1 MRGWSEQKGEAEGR
15 SGEDNREKTRECVAS
30 GRDRIVQG
38 ENFSPLI
45 KSVDNNT
52 RWTYK
57 SYLMIYATDILNGG
71 AGSFY

>member
-1 MRGWSEQKGEAEGR
+1 MVESKGETKGR
-15 SGEDNREKTRECVAS
+15 SREDNRGKTRECVAS
-30 GRDRIVQG
+30 GRDRIVRG

-57 SYLMIYATDILNGG
+57 SYLMIYATDILSDMS
-71 AGSFY
+71 AGSLR

>member
-1 MRGWSEQKGEAEGR
+1 MVESKGETEGR
-15 SGEDNREKTRECVAS
+15 EAERISRGKARECVAS
-30 GRDRIVQG
+30 GRDRIVRS

-57 SYLMIYATDILNGG
+57 SYLMIYATDILSDMN
-71 AGSFY
+71 AFVKK